1 MCLLGYTLIFA
12 WWAHI
17 ALSAEWQRG
26 GRRRRFLNVSAIQIS
41 SAYGKRTKKDV
52 PFGIHIIICLVGTY
66 RPQGGMAECRP
77 VTQVLH
83 RERHTNIIR
92 LR

>member
-17 ALSAEWQRG
+17 ALSAEWQSG
-26 GRRRRFLNVSAIQIS
+26 GWGSRFLTVSAIQIS
-41 SAYGKRTKKDV
+41 SACGQRTKREM
-52 PFGIHIIICLVGTY
+52 PFGVQNNICLVGTY
-66 RPQGGMAECRP
+66 RPQGGMAEWRP
-77 VTQVLH
+77 GTQILH
-83 RERHTNIIR
+83 CDRHRNIIC